1 MIQSCCGNIIDA
13 TYFYEQANNY
23 LKNIDVECTK
33 ININIYLDFCQTLKD
48 KGHID
53 SDTYN
58 KAYKDI
64 IDFYRI
70 YFNLK
75 EKEVKLLL
83 KVNYE
88 ERIKEIKLIERE
100 NKQSQFI
107 FPQ

>member
-1 MIQSCCGNIIDA
+1 M
-13 TYFYEQANNY
+13 
-23 LKNIDVECTK
+23 TK
-33 ININIYLDFCQTLKD
+33 ININIYLDFWQTLKD
-48 KGHID
+48 KGLID
-53 SDTYN
+53 SDIYN

-75 EKEVKLLL
+75 EKEVKLFL

-88 ERIKEIKLIERE
+88 ERINEIKLIERE

-107 FPQ
+107 FLK